1 MSGGKAELR
10 ANALAK
16 RVAALR
22 NQGVSVKEVS
32 ELVGVDRSRV
42 RTLQILGERLLQV
55 QP

>member
-1 MSGGKAELR
+1 MSGSKAELR

-22 NQGVSVKEVS
+22 GEGVSVKQVA

-42 RTLQILGERLLQV
+42 RTLQLLAERLLQV

>member
-16 RVAALR
+16 RVAQLR
-22 NQGVSVKEVS
+22 SQGIGVKEVAK
-32 ELVGVDRSRV
+32 LTGVDRSRV
-42 RTLQILGERLLQV
+42 RTLQLLGERLLQV